1 MSTEEKKVGTEQ
13 LKSSKAF
20 IDYSQ
25 IIDDTCE
32 YLEDYNPTMKG
43 EKLILFHDM
52 IPNVDINIDVN
63 IDSLFTELFM
73 RARKLNTSLIF
84 ISQSSF
90 RVPKYLRCKGTNYV
104 IKKTPT
110 K

>member
-1 MSTEEKKVGTEQ
+1 
-13 LKSSKAF
+13 
-20 IDYSQ
+20 
-25 IIDDTCE
+25 
-32 YLEDYNPTMKG
+32 MKG